1 MAKGNRNAK
10 ETKPIDY
17 REVNK
22 ARQEITEAAR
32 NLALKCREKS
42 PYAVDKQ
49 TLFMER
55 LDEYVQKQA
64 EEGKPLTI
72 SGFILASKIPQQVW
86 NKMKNGDYDGMI
98 YEYKMLHDIPEDAEY
113 VTNEDGEVLPLLP
126 WSEIVGR
133 CYLLTQEQREE
144 ACIVGKAGNVIGNI
158 FLLKS
163 QHGLSDQPD
172 QIHTQNNIQIVA
184 DAEMAKKALE
194 MCK

>member
-1 MAKGNRNAK
+1 MAKGNRNPK

-17 REVNK
+17 REVHK

-49 TLFMER
+49 SLFMER
-55 LDEYVQKQA
+55 LEEYVKKQA
-64 EEGKPLTI
+64 DEGKPLTI
-72 SGFILASKIPQQVW
+72 SGFILASQIPQQIW
-86 NKMKNGDYDGMI
+86 NRMKNGEYDGMI

-113 VTNEDGEVLPLLP
+113 ITTEDGEVLPLLP
-126 WSEIVGR
+126 WSEIVGK

-144 ACIVGKAGNVIGNI
+144 ACVAGKAGNVIGNI

-172 QIHTQNNIQIVA
+172 QIQSQTNIQIVA
-184 DAEMAKKALE
+184 NSDTAMKALE
-194 MCK
+194 MLK